1 VVPGV
6 GFSGEFWNL
15 PQTARK
21 QETGNRKQE
30 TGNRKQETGNRKQET
45 GNRKQETGNGVAAD
59 WRRGDTV
66 RNREWLTGWKS
77 TTPEDPTMK
86 WAGADKSAPF
96 FVVFFPH

>member
-15 PQTARK
+15 PQTA
-21 QETGNRKQE
+21 
-30 TGNRKQETGNRKQET
+30 RKQETGNRKQET

>member
-15 PQTARK
+15 PQTA
-21 QETGNRKQE
+21 
-30 TGNRKQETGNRKQET
+30 RKQET